1 MKTNP
6 QIHLEPLQGV
16 YRRLSVTRIAMDT
29 FKTQLSLLLDSIND
43 KETEEFH
50 KNLVI
55 QFLQETYYKSK
66 HFVNTKGRN
75 DLVIHHGETAKSP
88 VGVIIEAKKTTNSAE
103 MPTLQNLNVKAFHEL
118 ILYYLRERITHKN
131 LEIRH
136 LIITN
141 VYEWF
146 VFDVQEIDRL
156 FAQNKTLVQQFQ
168 DFEAGRLADSRT
180 EFFYKQIAEP
190 FVANLQEELTFVY
203 CNLKNYRELA
213 RQNNPDEDKKLLD
226 LYRLFTPEF
235 LLKLPFVNDS
245 NTLDRGFYFELLHIM
260 GLIEVQEGG
269 KKLIQRKAKG
279 ERNTGSILEETI
291 LRIESL
297 QKLDRLPTIENFGAT
312 REEQLFSVA
321 LELTITWINRILFLK
336 LLEAQLLSYHKG
348 NKAYAFLAAENL
360 RCASGLDV
368 LFFEVLAK
376 QPENRHP
383 DTQKLYE
390 KIPYLNSSL
399 FEITELEHQTVLI
412 GNLHTDKILPLY
424 PQTVLKDYKGR
435 KQTEGLRTLDYLFA
449 FLDAYD
455 FGAEGKGEIQ
465 EDNKPLITASVL
477 GLVFEKING
486 YQDGSFFTPGFIT
499 MYMCRETIRRAVVQK
514 FNEVKQWNC
523 ETIEDIAEK
532 IKDRQD
538 AEKIVNSLKICDPA
552 VGSGHFLVS
561 ALNEMLVIKHELGI
575 LMDKNGRTLSRY
587 AITVENDELKILDD
601 DQDVFIYLRNLP
613 ESRRVQETIFRQK
626 QIIIENC
633 LFGVDINP
641 NSVKICRLRLWIE
654 LLKNAYY
661 TEESGYKHLE
671 TLPNIDINIKT
682 GNSLISKLQ
691 LNDSLNQ
698 FTPAQRQ
705 TIRRLMPD
713 YKKQVSLYKGAT
725 DKDKKR
731 GIVALLDG
739 YRQTFL
745 KMFNPND
752 ADYQA
757 YKTLENKWV
766 TEQLSLHQTEEV
778 LEKLQA
784 EMEAAKAK
792 WDAKTEVYRRSFE
805 WRFEFPEVLDDEGNF
820 VGFDVVVGN
829 PPYIQHRL
837 LAHLSFYLRG
847 YQIYSGTADLSC
859 YFFEHGLKL
868 LKAKG
873 HLCLITSNKFFNT
886 EYGKNLRKFIGS
898 YNISLITNFEQ
909 VPVFD
914 AALVSSAILLLSN
927 ESPVDSTF
935 DYLPFFKRKIEK
947 VDEIYAEISQKIVFK
962 REELHKEAWLFNDNL
977 SVDIVQKIVQKGRL
991 IADIPDIKI
1000 RRGITTGFDEAFL
1013 ISDAVKDNFIAQ
1025 EPQLGEIIKP
1035 LLRGKDITKYL
1046 IKPQG
1051 LSLLFVPWHFPL
1063 HTDSSING
1071 SSLEAEQL
1079 LKTDY
1084 PILFQHL
1091 NHFKKQ
1097 LSERNKAETGVRYEW
1112 YALQR
1117 TANTYYEDFDK
1128 EKITWGLITGTW
1140 GFALDTDK
1148 YFLTSASF
1156 FLTSTTISL
1165 KFLIALLNSK
1175 LYQYYFIKVG
1185 EYTAGGAYVLKKTSV
1200 EKFVIPSLEEEQQQP
1215 FIQLVEKILLAKA
1228 NNLATQKFETEIDH
1242 LIYKLYDL
1250 TPEEIKIVEN
1260 GTK

>member
-805 WRFEFPEVLDDEGNF
+805 WRFEFPEVLDDEGSF

-829 PPYIQHRL
+829 PPYGVPYSYKVNSTKDFEVFTDSSEAFML
-837 LAHLSFYLRG
+837 LAKRISKPNSHSSIILPKSILFANAWLH
-847 YQIYSGTADLSC
+847 S
-859 YFFEHGLKL
+859 
-868 LKAKG
+868 
-873 HLCLITSNKFFNT
+873 
-886 EYGKNLRKFIGS
+886 RK
-898 YNISLITNFEQ
+898 
-909 VPVFD
+909 
-914 AALVSSAILLLSN
+914 LLLSN
-927 ESPVDSTF
+927 IIYNLVDTGISFAEVDLETVIYVMQHGNTNNNHLIDLHQFIPLKKYAEKKTLKELGKVEQSVLVDSEILTIAAISPTVKNVFDKVRQNTF
-935 DYLPFFKRKIEK
+935 LKDFERQVFRGLYIPDNYKEQYLDKGNILYINKVPDVSRYHIDLVRNIDLSFLPKLPTEKITKLSQDRIIIKVLRGARLQATFCPKNILSTEK
-947 VDEIYAEISQKIVFK
+947 LINLVVENVDLYFTLAVINSKLISFYFNKIVFSDTTETS
-962 REELHKEAWLFNDNL
+962 RVMDDIYL
-977 SVDIVQKIVQKGRL
+977 SKI
-991 IADIPDIKI
+991 PFPKI
-1000 RRGITTGFDEAFL
+1000 SAKKQEP
-1013 ISDAVKDNFIAQ
+1013 FIALVKQ
-1025 EPQLGEIIKP
+1025 ILADKSKK
-1035 LLRGKDITKYL
+1035 LNT
-1046 IKPQG
+1046 
-1051 LSLLFVPWHFPL
+1051 L
-1063 HTDSSING
+1063 H
-1071 SSLEAEQL
+1071 L
-1079 LKTDY
+1079 
-1084 PILFQHL
+1084 
-1091 NHFKKQ
+1091 
-1097 LSERNKAETGVRYEW
+1097 
-1112 YALQR
+1112 
-1117 TANTYYEDFDK
+1117 
-1128 EKITWGLITGTW
+1128 
-1140 GFALDTDK
+1140 
-1148 YFLTSASF
+1148 
-1156 FLTSTTISL
+1156 
-1165 KFLIALLNSK
+1165 
-1175 LYQYYFIKVG
+1175 
-1185 EYTAGGAYVLKKTSV
+1185 
-1200 EKFVIPSLEEEQQQP
+1200 
-1215 FIQLVEKILLAKA
+1215 
-1228 NNLATQKFETEIDH
+1228 ETEIDY
-1242 LIYKLYDL
+1242 LVYKLYNL
-1250 TPEEIKIVEN
+1250 TAEEIKIVEE